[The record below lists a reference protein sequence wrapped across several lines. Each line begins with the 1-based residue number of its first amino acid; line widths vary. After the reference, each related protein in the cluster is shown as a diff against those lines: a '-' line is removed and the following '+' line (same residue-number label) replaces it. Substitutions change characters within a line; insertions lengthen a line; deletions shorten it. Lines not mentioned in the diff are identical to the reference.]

1 MIGSAAMSAPEPPP
15 RPLRL
20 RRRAAPVRQS
30 HRFLAGF
37 LVGVAS
43 VFGVRWI
50 TNNTRVADILVSP
63 LLSSDTRGRGDVI
76 VVLAA
81 AVNEQ
86 CSPNLF
92 SIRRVMF
99 AKQAFAEGRA
109 PRLLIAGGQ
118 SDGPCAVSRAMADL
132 AVQLGVP
139 ADRIDIERESRST
152 WENAALSDPLLRA
165 MGAQRIVLVTDQLHM
180 KRAEACFR
188 HFGYAVDRVVV
199 PVSESHADNVS
210 MLELALREAVA
221 LAYYEWKGRL
231 SVRAASTAPAGDA
244 ARAASGS
251 APSATMHIQPAFPEG
266 PVVILGASYA
276 HGWNP
281 GIAGRRT
288 VNKGLNGQQSWELR
302 ERFDRDVVAER
313 PRAVVIWGFFNDI
326 VRSAR
331 PKMDDTLD
339 RVRQSVS
346 GMVEAARTAR
356 IEPILATEVTMRHP
370 DTWSDSIKA
379 TVGWLLGRQSYQEYI
394 NSYIVRTNQW
404 LREYAVREGLLLLDL
419 QPVVSD
425 RDGRRQRAFAA
436 PDGSHISPAGYDALT
451 RYASPLIAS
460 RLSAQ

>member
-1 MIGSAAMSAPEPPP
+1 
-15 RPLRL
+15 
-20 RRRAAPVRQS
+20 
-30 HRFLAGF
+30 
-37 LVGVAS
+37 
-43 VFGVRWI
+43 
-50 TNNTRVADILVSP
+50 
-63 LLSSDTRGRGDVI
+63 
-76 VVLAA
+76 
-81 AVNEQ
+81 
-86 CSPNLF
+86 
-92 SIRRVMF
+92 
-99 AKQAFAEGRA
+99 
-109 PRLLIAGGQ
+109 
-118 SDGPCAVSRAMADL
+118 
-132 AVQLGVP
+132 
-139 ADRIDIERESRST
+139 
-152 WENAALSDPLLRA
+152 
-165 MGAQRIVLVTDQLHM
+165 
-180 KRAEACFR
+180 
-188 HFGYAVDRVVV
+188 
-199 PVSESHADNVS
+199 
-210 MLELALREAVA
+210 
-221 LAYYEWKGRL
+221 
-231 SVRAASTAPAGDA
+231 
-244 ARAASGS
+244 
-251 APSATMHIQPAFPEG
+251 MHIQPAFPEG

-288 VNKGLNGQQSWELR
+288 VNKGINGQQSWELR